1 MICHSRPFSIN
12 SMPRD
17 GVSWSLYTGGPLRFR
32 KYMAS
37 YVLTAQALSKGPIEW
52 DLTQTLHTSRS
63 APSMRRALERHF
75 QQNHYLWRSI
85 LSAADQFWALS
96 PRCIFAVPFRYP
108 HLYKSSRICVWCV
121 WKAYNSNWLITV
133 CHLMN
138 RFEIVFL
145 GIDLHTA
152 YAKAQFILGI
162 APSPASWLLSLNTL
176 SILLTKPK

>member
-17 GVSWSLYTGGPLRFR
+17 GVSWSLYTGGPLRLG

-37 YVLTAQALSKGPIEW
+37 YVLTAQALPKGPIEW

-85 LSAADQFWALS
+85 LSAADQVWALS
-96 PRCIFAVPFRYP
+96 PRCIFAVPFRYILTFINHLEYVCDVFGKHTNQTGLKP
-108 HLYKSSRICVWCV
+108 HVIWWTALKSYFWVLICTQHTQKHNSFRELPLLRLHDYWVW
-121 WKAYNSNWLITV
+121 
-133 CHLMN
+133 
-138 RFEIVFL
+138 
-145 GIDLHTA
+145 
-152 YAKAQFILGI
+152 
-162 APSPASWLLSLNTL
+162 TL
-176 SILLTKPK
+176 